1 MLGLF
6 TSLLGKTVSSK
17 FLVTS
22 TLVTVAVF
30 VLLFVW
36 SSKAQEQ
43 HIMDQVRK
51 QAEILYKQV
60 ILTRHWVSDQGAI
73 LVPKREGIESSPFLE
88 EPEVTS
94 REGVVYTKVTPS
106 ILTKML
112 SERASQAGSYAFKLT
127 NTVPLNEENA
137 PDKVE
142 EEALD
147 RFKRGAQDP
156 IFRTEIRDKRRFL
169 RYVAPVYVNESCLQ
183 CHMVQGYRPGDVGG
197 CLSVFVPM
205 DDAWAA
211 IRQNNIVLLGGSTV
225 LASCLVLL
233 LFLSSRSLVFKRIRD
248 IKASVD
254 RITPERLDRSI
265 GSQGDELKE
274 IADFCYAMD
283 EEMKTRHEEL
293 ERKIAEATH
302 DLSEAN
308 AHLEALNQELQNLN
322 RAKLDFFSDISH
334 ELRTPLTSIK
344 GAVETLARKA
354 LCEEPIYIDII
365 KRNVDH
371 LIKTVFDFLDYSKM
385 EAGELELNLEP
396 VSLKTV
402 AEEALLAQQADA
414 AKSSVELVLD
424 ATDGHE
430 ARIDKTRIYQV
441 LTNLL
446 SNAIRFSPAGDSV
459 RVTITYHDGTAT
471 VCVQDN
477 GPGIHRKYHEAI
489 FRKFYQIPDQDGRKI
504 HRGTS
509 GIGLAICKGLV
520 EAHKGNIWVESQPGK
535 GSCFCFTLPLIGV
548 DLKDLGM

>member
-1 MLGLF
+1 MAGSF
-6 TSLLGKTVSSK
+6 TYPLGKTVSTK
-17 FLVTS
+17 FLIAS

-36 SSKAQEQ
+36 SSRAQEE

-51 QAEILYKQV
+51 QAEILYKQ
-60 ILTRHWVSDQGAI
+60 IIITRRWVSDQGAI
-73 LVPKREGIESSPFLE
+73 LAPKSEEIQPSPFLE
-88 EPEVTS
+88 EPEVTG
-94 REGVVYTKVTPS
+94 RDGVVYTKVTPS

-112 SERASQAGSYAFKLT
+112 SERASQTGSYAFKLT
-127 NTVPLNEENA
+127 NTVFLNAENA
-137 PDKVE
+137 PDEVE
-142 EEALD
+142 KEALE
-147 RFKRGAQDP
+147 RFRSGRQDP
-156 IFRTEIRDKRRFL
+156 IFRTETRDERRLL

-183 CHMVQGYRPGDVGG
+183 CHMVQGYRSGDVGG

-211 IRQNNIVLLGGSTV
+211 IRQNNIVLLGGSSI
-225 LASCLVLL
+225 LAGCLVLL
-233 LFLSSRSLVFKRIRD
+233 LFLLSRSLVFKRIRD
-248 IKASVD
+248 IKESVD
-254 RITPERLDRSI
+254 RITPERLDRSL
-265 GSQGDELKE
+265 GSRGDELKE

-283 EEMKTRHEEL
+283 EALKTRHQEL
-293 ERKIAEATH
+293 ERKIAEATR

-308 AHLEALNQELQNLN
+308 THLEALNRELQNLN

-371 LIKTVFDFLDYSKM
+371 LIKTVFDFLDYSKL

-396 VSLKTV
+396 VSLKSV
-402 AEEALLAQQADA
+402 VEEALLAQKADA
-414 AKSSVELVLD
+414 AKSSVELVLE
-424 ATDGHE
+424 AVDGRE

-441 LTNLL
+441 LVNLL
-446 SNAIRFSPAGDSV
+446 SNAIRFSPAGESV
-459 RVTITYHDGTAT
+459 RVTITRHDGTAT
-471 VCVQDN
+471 ICVKDN

-489 FRKFYQIPDQDGRKI
+489 FRKFYQIPDQDGRKM

-520 EAHKGNIWVESQPGK
+520 EAHRGAIWVESQPGK
-535 GSCFCFTLPLIGV
+535 GSRFCFNLPLRT
-548 DLKDLGM
+548 